1 MRMMSLIGL
10 IVVSA
15 TALAYGRHAT
25 WTSRSTARWSLRQLP
40 TSAQFSCASRDEAID
55 AARKFAREQEVDLWE
70 CEHEAYTLLET
81 FRVTE
86 GRP

>member
-1 MRMMSLIGL
+1 VTLQHARSLPQNGD
-10 IVVSA
+10 IVVERE
-15 TALAYGRHAT
+15 T
-25 WTSRSTARWSLRQLP
+25 RSPARWSLRQLP
-40 TSAQFSCASRDEAID
+40 ASAQFSCASRDEAIG

-70 CEHEAYTLLET
+70 REGQACTLLET